1 MKRPV
6 VVTLS
11 LLVIV
16 GLVAAGCAVRPV
28 GGQDGWRVYGPAGPP
43 GPVGP
48 PGPPG
53 PGGPPGPAGPPG
65 PPGVAG
71 APGPQGPVGALG
83 PAGPKGEDARWL
95 SFRDILFDYDKSDI
109 RASEQPKI
117 TEFTDFLKRNPELTV
132 NLEGHADP
140 RGSGPY
146 NQRLSAR
153 RVKAVRDA
161 VIAGGIDGKRLFSG
175 AFGETRRKCDQTTE
189 DCYQRDRRVE
199 IWIRAGTGG

>member
-6 VVTLS
+6 VVTLA
-11 LLVIV
+11 LLVMI
-16 GLVAAGCAVRPV
+16 GLVATGCVRPV

-43 GPVGP
+43 GPGGP
-48 PGPPG
+48 PGPSGPPG
-53 PGGPPGPAGPPG
+53 PGGPPGPAG

-83 PAGPKGEDARWL
+83 PAGPKGEDAKWL

-109 RASEQPKI
+109 RASEEPKI
-117 TEFTDFLKRNPELTV
+117 RELIDFLKRNPELLV
-132 NLEGHADP
+132 NFEGHADP

-146 NQRLSAR
+146 NQKLSER

-161 VIAGGIDGKRLFSG
+161 VIAGGVDGKRLFTG
-175 AFGETRRKCDQTTE
+175 AFGEQRPKCNEKTE
-189 DCYQRDRRVE
+189 ECYQRDRRVE
-199 IWIRAGTGG
+199 MWIRAGAGG